1 MIALLKVCIIF
12 GIIVVLIS
20 KKFPLVWALLG
31 GSIIMGL
38 SFGLPF
44 SDILKGVFEGV
55 IAWDTIKLALI
66 LYLIAV
72 VENILRNRDL
82 LKNMISSIKS
92 LIKEKR
98 LLLISM
104 PMILGLLPSV
114 GGALFSAPLLE
125 EAGKDTNLDPERK
138 SYINYWFRHVW
149 EPFLPVYPG
158 ILLASVLS
166 ETSLS
171 ILIREAL
178 PYGLLVLA
186 IGLFFA
192 FYKLD
197 LSEKAPEENSEEAP
211 DTNETPIEENSE
223 ENPNTDE
230 APSEEIKNP
239 LKTFLISFSPILAL
253 LLITLIFHIDLLYVL
268 LGLILALFLIF
279 RYNFQDI
286 KNTLKDALKP
296 ENVLLIV
303 AVMIF
308 KRMLEVTSAVSD
320 IAYLLNYSNIP
331 IVISFFT
338 LPFIT
343 GLLTGSTQASVGIS
357 FPILLRMIPYQN
369 PLKYIIFG
377 FISSYFGVLMSPMHL
392 CLIITKEYYKA
403 DWNKLYSYVIKSGIV
418 FVIFLF
424 LKFFLS

>member
-12 GIIVVLIS
+12 GIIAVLIS

-44 SDILKGVFEGV
+44 SDILKGVFEGA

-72 VENILRNRDL
+72 LENILRNKDL
-82 LKNMISSIKS
+82 LKNMILSIKS

-104 PMILGLLPSV
+104 PMIMGLLPSV

-211 DTNETPIEENSE
+211 DTDETPVEEN
-223 ENPNTDE
+223 
-230 APSEEIKNP
+230 KNP

-253 LLITLIFHIDLLYVL
+253 LLITLIFHVDLLYVL
-268 LGLILALFLIF
+268 LGLILVLFLIF

-369 PLKYIIFG
+369 PLKYIIFA
-377 FISSYFGVLMSPMHL
+377 FISGYFGVLMSPMHL